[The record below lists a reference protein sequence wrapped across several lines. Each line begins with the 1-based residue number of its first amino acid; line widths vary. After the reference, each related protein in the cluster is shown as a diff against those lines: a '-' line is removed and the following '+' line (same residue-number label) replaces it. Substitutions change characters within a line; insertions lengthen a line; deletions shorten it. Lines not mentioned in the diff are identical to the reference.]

1 MACEKAGYE
10 VEVFLQLTFDK
21 EAVQQILTIWPPLT
35 SLFDK
40 DTLLL

>member
-1 MACEKAGYE
+1 MALEKAGYE

-21 EAVQQILTIWPPLT
+21 EAVQQILTIWSPLT
-35 SLFDK
+35 SLLAH